1 MNKIAEHKFH
11 IAFNNIT
18 IMGVYD
24 GQFQITFNNITI
36 MGMNKNNEH
45 NNIELEQNNNIIKW
59 TRIMNM
65 KNLN

>member
-1 MNKIAEHKFH
+1 
-11 IAFNNIT
+11 
-18 IMGVYD
+18 
-24 GQFQITFNNITI
+24 

-65 KNLN
+65 KNLNWNEQEQGKNEDKHKKKKKNK